1 MADLPHH
8 YSGKYIHGTV
18 SESPEMTP
26 TGRRNMFS
34 ACKTLST
41 ENLATKVSAKN
52 FNGDHPKGILLLSII
67 RKETI
72 N

>member
-1 MADLPHH
+1 MAGHPHH

-52 FNGDHPKGILLLSII
+52 FNGDRMLLTPSQGFV
-67 RKETI
+67 
-72 N
+72 